1 MSFLKRSPAR
11 WEGGLTESI
20 SRYPLLYLMAIPGVV
35 FFVMFY
41 LIPISGM
48 VIAWQDY
55 NIFKGVFGSP
65 WVGWKHFAK
74 MFRYYE
80 FLHILSN
87 TMMIGLWILL
97 AGFPVPV
104 ILALLLHE
112 IHVTWYKRVSQ
123 TLFFLPRFLSW
134 VIVAQIFYNVLNP
147 DSGII
152 NIVLTRVFGMESVF
166 FLAKEAWIQPL
177 LGISFVWRQA
187 GFTSIVYLA
196 ALSAIDPHL
205 YEAASIDGAGRWA
218 KMTRISLPLLVP
230 TMVIMFL
237 IQCGNFL
244 NIGFDHVYNMINPLV
259 WGKGDI
265 LTTYIFRTGLE
276 NGKYSFATAIGLFQ
290 SLVGFILIVGGD
302 RMAKKFAG
310 RGFF

>member
-1 MSFLKRSPAR
+1 MKKKRK
-11 WEGGLTESI
+11 GLQIEISLSESI
-20 SRYPLLYLMAIPGVV
+20 SRYYLLYLMAIPGVV

-41 LIPISGM
+41 LIPISGTI
-48 VIAWQDY
+48 IAWQDY
-55 NIFKGVFGSP
+55 NIFKGVFASP
-65 WVGWKHFAK
+65 WVGWKHFVK

-80 FLHILSN
+80 FLQILSN
-87 TMMIGLWILL
+87 TIMIGLWILL

-112 IHVTWYKRVSQ
+112 VNVKWYKRFSQ

-152 NIVLTRVFGMESVF
+152 NIVLTKLFGMEPVF
-166 FLAKEAWIQPL
+166 FLVKEAWIQPL
-177 LGISFVWRQA
+177 LGISFVWRTA

-196 ALSAIDPHL
+196 ALSAIDPNL

-218 KMTRISLPLLVP
+218 KMRHISLPLLVP

-237 IQCGNFL
+237 IQAGNFL
-244 NIGFDHVYNMINPLV
+244 NIGFDHVYNMINPLT
-259 WGKGDI
+259 WAKGDI
-265 LTTYIFRTGLE
+265 LNTYIFRTGLE

-302 RMAKKFAG
+302 RLAKKFAG